1 MLNLRLEKKANRSKV
16 IKNIRKLSNKLNKVM
31 NKLNSNYKICKLN
44 KLSKNYKVRRLL
56 NQKNKLINQKK
67 KS

>member
-1 MLNLRLEKKANRSKV
+1 MLNLRLEKKASRSKV

-44 KLSKNYKVRRLL
+44 KLFKNYKVRRLL
-56 NQKNKLINQKK
+56 NQKNKLIN
-67 KS
+67 